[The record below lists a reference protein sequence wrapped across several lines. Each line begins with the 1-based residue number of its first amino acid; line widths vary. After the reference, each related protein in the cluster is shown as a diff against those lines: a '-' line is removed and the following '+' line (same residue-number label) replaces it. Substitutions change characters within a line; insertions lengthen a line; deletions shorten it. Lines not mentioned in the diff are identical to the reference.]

1 MSATSLL
8 FNENRNLLLCFDI
21 FYQLPACEAVISFF
35 EVLTTFA
42 NVWFGLV
49 WSCLVLILILILS

>member
-1 MSATSLL
+1 MELSATSLL
-8 FNENRNLLLCFDI
+8 SNENRKLLHCFDI

-49 WSCLVLILILILS
+49 WSCLVLILILS